1 MSGVFPAPHRA
12 FHRLQRT
19 PQMSVYALKQP
30 RPGGGEWIQEH
41 DSLEDALQF
50 QSHSGGILVRREA
63 IPGQPGLWWVE
74 VNTDDLPSDV
84 GSVVQSE
91 PNQEVTD
98 V

>member
-19 PQMSVYALKQP
+19 PQMSV
-30 RPGGGEWIQEH
+30 
-41 DSLEDALQF
+41 
-50 QSHSGGILVRREA
+50 
-63 IPGQPGLWWVE
+63 
-74 VNTDDLPSDV
+74 DV